1 MIKIL
6 AAYYERNISEYK
18 IAKNAGKW
26 QSIVNIAAHP
36 EKKMCIIG
44 PNMSMRKSGAISG
57 RLANRNN

>member
-36 EKKMCIIG
+36 EKKNVHHWAPYKHEKKRC
-44 PNMSMRKSGAISG
+44 NKWKACQS
-57 RLANRNN
+57 

>member
-36 EKKMCIIG
+36 EKKKKVHHWAPYEHEKKRC
-44 PNMSMRKSGAISG
+44 NKWKACQS
-57 RLANRNN
+57 